1 VSGNRGTE
9 IGITGIDGT
18 GHLAVD
24 LSGSAEWLM
33 IPYSKAAPD
42 DDTLYDVGGRL
53 SYSVGGVNFSVPLLP
68 DTITVKPNPSLVVH
82 YFHEKYVRGDDPLT
96 PETEPHRKGRAVD
109 HLKD

>member
-1 VSGNRGTE
+1 LCYFLFVGNPDL

-18 GHLAVD
+18 GRLAVD

-53 SYSVGGVNFSVPLLP
+53 SYSVGGINFSVPLLP
-68 DTITVKPNPSLVVH
+68 DTITVKPNPSLLLNQTSPRLNGLYH
-82 YFHEKYVRGDDPLT
+82 QYQ
-96 PETEPHRKGRAVD
+96 
-109 HLKD
+109 

>member
-1 VSGNRGTE
+1 L

-18 GHLAVD
+18 GRLAVD

-53 SYSVGGVNFSVPLLP
+53 SYSVGGINFSVPLLP
-68 DTITVKPNPSLVVH
+68 DTITEFNTKRWCHWLISKISTND
-82 YFHEKYVRGDDPLT
+82 FE
-96 PETEPHRKGRAVD
+96 
-109 HLKD
+109 